1 MVTSQERERQR
12 WTPRANSQRTT
23 APLSVTDPTAK
34 TDADV
39 DHHYDDPVE
48 ADDKPMLLT
57 HWQFW
62 TDNGTT
68 NNKTDADADVSM
80 RMLQKMMM

>member
-1 MVTSQERERQR
+1 MDDNNSDVVTYGDQVQERERQR
-12 WTPRANSQRTT
+12 WTPWANSQRTK

-57 HWQFW
+57 H
-62 TDNGTT
+62 
-68 NNKTDADADVSM
+68 
-80 RMLQKMMM
+80 